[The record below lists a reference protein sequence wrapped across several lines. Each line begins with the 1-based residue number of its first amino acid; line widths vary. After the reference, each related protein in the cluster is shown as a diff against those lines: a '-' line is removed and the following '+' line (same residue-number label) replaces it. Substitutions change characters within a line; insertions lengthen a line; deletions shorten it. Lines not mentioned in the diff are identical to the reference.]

1 MVYAH
6 MVHGP
11 WSIVKPIPI
20 TMVYRL
26 WTMDYGLWTMDYGL
40 STMDYGLWSMVYGLS
55 TNFPTFA
62 QYGNSEWT
70 IYQ

>member
-6 MVHGP
+6 MVDGP

-40 STMDYGLWSMVYGLS
+40 
-55 TNFPTFA
+55 
-62 QYGNSEWT
+62 WT
-70 IYQ
+70 ID